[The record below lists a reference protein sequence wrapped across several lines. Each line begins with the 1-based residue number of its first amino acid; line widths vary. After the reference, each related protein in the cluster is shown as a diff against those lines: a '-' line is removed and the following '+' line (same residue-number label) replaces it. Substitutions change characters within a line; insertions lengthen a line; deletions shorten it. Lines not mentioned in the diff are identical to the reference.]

1 LRELLKE
8 GDVRAVV
15 GRGRR
20 VGEEGRDRQG
30 RLDGV
35 SGQDG

>member
-15 GRGRR
+15 GRGRQ
-20 VGEEGRDRQG
+20 VGEEGRDR
-30 RLDGV
+30 
-35 SGQDG
+35 